1 MFSQVIKKRI
11 LILMVNNWKIN
22 PILQISDLV
31 VLIRKFTMMMKLKN
45 FLILHLIDEINI
57 FLKLFVKNDIPNFKN
72 IYIFKN

>member
-45 FLILHLIDEINI
+45 FLILHLIDEINM
-57 FLKLFVKNDIPNFKN
+57 FLKLFV
-72 IYIFKN
+72 